1 MNPLGLLIVALG
13 ILMVIVGIKGSQHE
27 VLSALTNKAPKPS

>member
-13 ILMVIVGIKGSQHE
+13 ILVVIVGIKGSQHN
-27 VLSALTNKAPKPS
+27 LAAALTNKKTFP